1 MNASSHW
8 RQSGRG
14 LAGKEGVSGD
24 LCVLRGHNCRVVEG
38 MQGVKA
44 CSVKTVKS
52 GVRHGAGV
60 RLSTGSGDTG
70 LPDTNRMPQLHL
82 YSRYTRT
89 DCA

>member
-1 MNASSHW
+1 MNAPSHW
-8 RQSGRG
+8 RQPGRG

-24 LCVLRGHNCRVVEG
+24 LHVLGGHSCWVVVG
-38 MQGVKA
+38 LQGVKA
-44 CSVKTVKS
+44 CTVKTVKS
-52 GVRHGAGV
+52 EVRHGAGV

-70 LPDTNRMPQLHL
+70 LPDTNRMPQLYL